1 MFVPT
6 HQGYIQ
12 RSGGV
17 FECRHKYKLKCDG
30 AGEEGVLDGALGPN
44 GEALDAP
51 VHSIPVALS
60 DKEKKR
66 VERREATQARLPL
79 SPNNECHLAHA

>member
-1 MFVPT
+1 M
-6 HQGYIQ
+6 HHGYIQ

-17 FECRHKYKLKCDG
+17 CECRHKSLKCDG
-30 AGEEGVLDGALGPN
+30 AGEEGVLEGALGPN

-79 SPNNECHLAHA
+79 SPNNECYPVHA